1 MYDYIIV
8 GSGLF
13 GAVFAYEAYKK
24 GKKCLVLEKRDHVGG
39 NIYTQNV
46 CGINVHEYGPHI
58 FHTSNKQIWD
68 YINQFATFNHFVNRP
83 RINYKDK
90 IYSFPINLLTLYQ
103 VFGVKDPILA
113 KEILEK
119 NKIPIVNPANLEE
132 WCLSEIGKDLYE
144 IFIKGYTKKQWMKDP
159 KELPSSIIKRIPIRT
174 NFDDNYYFDKYQGIP
189 EGGYTKI
196 IDKMLYNIP
205 CFINTDYLK
214 NKDKWNKFGSKI
226 IYTGPIDAYYDYCY
240 GELEYRTTKF
250 ERKVLDIKDYQGV
263 AQMNYTDENVPYTR
277 IIEHKHFEFG
287 QQDKTVITLEFPDT
301 WDRTKIPYY
310 PINDGKN
317 NALYK
322 KYRERADQEKNIIF
336 GGRLAEYKY
345 YDMHQIIGAAL
356 HLAKQELI

>member
-13 GAVFAYEAYKK
+13 GSVFAFEAYKK
-24 GKKCLVLEKRDHVGG
+24 GKKCLVLEKRSHVGG

-46 CGINVHEYGPHI
+46 HGINVHEYGPHI
-58 FHTSNKQIWD
+58 FHTSNKEIWD
-68 YINQFATFNHFVNRP
+68 YVNQFTTFNHFVNRP
-83 RINYKDK
+83 RVNYKDK

-103 VFGVKDPILA
+103 VFGVKDPASA

-119 NKIPIVNPANLEE
+119 NKIPIANPSNLEE
-132 WCLSEIGKDLYE
+132 WCLSEIGTDLYE

-159 KELPSSIIKRIPIRT
+159 KELPASIIKRIPVRT
-174 NFDDNYYFDKYQGIP
+174 NFDDNYYFDRYQGIP

-205 CFINTDYLK
+205 CFVNTDYLK
-214 NKDKWNKFGSKI
+214 HKNKWDRLGNKI

-240 GELEYRTTKF
+240 GELEYRATKF
-250 ERKVLDIKDYQGV
+250 EHKVLDIKDYQGI
-263 AQMNYTDENVPYTR
+263 AQMNYTSEDISYTR

-322 KYRERADQEKNIIF
+322 KYRERAEQEKNVIF
-336 GGRLAEYKY
+336 GGRLAEYRY